1 MAGGSREGGWFLFY
15 SCQEGDFGILT
26 DLDLRTANAVFCA
39 SKKFEDAVRSGF
51 SVLSS
56 LGVDRCCPAVGL
68 WQRVSGNS
76 NLLPGMSRLM
86 DEHRIG
92 YFGDLAE
99 SGCRGPSILN
109 TAFLA
114 DA

>member
-1 MAGGSREGGWFLFY
+1 M
-15 SCQEGDFGILT
+15 T
-26 DLDLRTANAVFCA
+26 DLDFRTANVVFCG
-39 SKKFEDAVRSGF
+39 SKKFKDAVRSGF

-56 LGVDRCCPAVGL
+56 LGVDRCCPAVRL
-68 WQRVSGNS
+68 RQLVSGNS
-76 NLLPGMSRLM
+76 NLLPGMSRVT

-109 TAFLA
+109 TAFLV